1 MKDQI
6 RIELAQ
12 LEKLLASGLFTED
25 PLNQST
31 DNTDKQS

>member
-12 LEKLLASGLFTED
+12 LEKLLCLRLVYRGSSE
-25 PLNQST
+25 PIN
-31 DNTDKQS
+31 